1 MDRVDIQA
9 QDSSGMWRTYH
20 TTTLTGNS
28 QRILQEMKSL
38 QDRYPNYRV
47 RAVDQ
52 NGRIVDI
59 L

>member
-1 MDRVDIQA
+1 MDRISIQA
-9 QDSSGMWRTYH
+9 QDLSGMWRTIQY
-20 TTTLTGNS
+20 TFNQP
-28 QRILQEMKSL
+28 QRILAAMKSL
-38 QDRYPNYRV
+38 QNCYPNYRV